1 MRLKKEK
8 REIETEFICIS
19 SISSIFCDYIL
30 KTSYTL
36 QQEVLNL
43 GLRVL
48 TKNTSFYF
56 TLRQKFICIEYIN
69 NILASILSNHKLYVF
84 LIAFGHI
91 SQVSFKTSITDSK
104 YMTSNTVYHK
114 QQC

>member
-36 QQEVLNL
+36 QQKVLNLGLRNL

-56 TLRQKFICIEYIN
+56 TLLTEIYLHRIHQ
-69 NILASILSNHKLYVF
+69 
-84 LIAFGHI
+84 
-91 SQVSFKTSITDSK
+91 
-104 YMTSNTVYHK
+104 
-114 QQC
+114 